1 MGGGLM
7 PDGWK
12 LGFGAQAGYNGG
24 LFSVS
29 LAGWPCR
36 VSRRWK
42 NIVGKPVLVWASGF
56 AAPPEG

>member
-1 MGGGLM
+1 MEE
-7 PDGWK
+7 
-12 LGFGAQAGYNGG
+12 AGYNRG

-42 NIVGKPVLVWASGF
+42 NTRVLALL
-56 AAPPEG
+56 

>member
-1 MGGGLM
+1 MGR
-7 PDGWK
+7 K
-12 LGFGAQAGYNGG
+12 LASAGKNSRPERGAGYNRG

-42 NIVGKPVLVWASGF
+42 NIVSRFSSSNTKACD
-56 AAPPEG
+56 PPKD